1 MNLKDSLVRVV
12 LQVTYIQGGLTEFLV
27 DKYIEVKSKTNK
39 KRDLGT
45 NVGVVEY
52 INSHWYKFY
61 LKYII
66 KINTITA
73 ASFL

>member
-12 LQVTYIQGGLTEFLV
+12 LQVTYIQDGLTEFLV

-61 LKYII
+61 MKYVI

>member
-61 LKYII
+61 MKYVI